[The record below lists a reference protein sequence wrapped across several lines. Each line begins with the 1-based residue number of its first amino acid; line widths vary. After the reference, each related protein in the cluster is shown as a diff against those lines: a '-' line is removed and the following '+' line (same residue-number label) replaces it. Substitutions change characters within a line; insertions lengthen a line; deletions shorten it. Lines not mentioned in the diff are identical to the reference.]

1 MKDRIR
7 KLIIVAVLT
16 MFIWVWAF
24 NAIEETITQSVTLT
38 IASSA
43 TSDKQISFEGLDS
56 PATIVLKMVGPK
68 SKVTKLKNDVNQNG
82 NKFQY
87 TFNILDDDKYL
98 SPDNVLDVIGFLE
111 DRVRTELP
119 EFSIE
124 SAVPTTIKVNVEELE
139 QQTLDVMVVDE
150 HDFRLTNAS
159 IKPRSTVDV
168 YVRKDASPDLK
179 AIVRLTD
186 EQKAKART
194 SPITESFVSIAG
206 ELKQLSTELTITLP
220 PTEELLQPFS
230 FKPKFVGIAMSE
242 SMLGKYKIELNY
254 DPSLKAFLASKEAQ
268 AAYKAEAPYQIIIE
282 IKEEDWK
289 DTQDMGDVSRAVIY
303 KFPEEYVQKGEIRLA
318 DDVKP
323 DMATFKVTRIDEK

>member
-7 KLIIVAVLT
+7 KLIIVALLT
-16 MFIWVWAF
+16 IFIWVWAF

-38 IASSA
+38 IVSSA
-43 TSDKQISFEGLDS
+43 TSDMQISFEGLDS

-98 SPDNVLDVIGFLE
+98 SPDNVLDVTGFLE

-124 SAVPTTIKVNVEELE
+124 SAVPSTIKVNVEELE
-139 QQTLDVMVVDE
+139 LQTLDVMVVDE

-168 YVRKDASPDLK
+168 FVRKNTSPDSK
-179 AIVRLTD
+179 AIVRLTE

-194 SPITESFVSIAG
+194 SPITESFVSVGG
-206 ELKQLSTELTITLP
+206 ELKQISTELIITLP
-220 PTEELLQPFS
+220 PTEQILQPFS

-242 SMLGKYKIELNY
+242 SMLGKYKVELDY
-254 DPSLKAFLASKEAQ
+254 DPEQRDFLGSKEAQ

-282 IKEEDWK
+282 IKQEDWK
-289 DTQDMGDVSRAVIY
+289 DTQNLGDVSRAVIY
-303 KFPEEYVQKGEIRLA
+303 KFPKEYVQKGEIRLA
-318 DDVKP
+318 DNEEP
-323 DMATFKVTRIDEK
+323 DIATFKVTRIDQ